1 MINLYGLTLSKLEQ
15 LMLEEG
21 QKSYRA
27 TQLFTWI
34 YEKRA
39 TSFDE
44 MSDISIKFR
53 EVLKEKYCL
62 DVPSIHTKQVSQ
74 DGTVKL
80 LLNLKDN
87 YKVECVLMRY
97 SYGCAVCVSS
107 QVGCNMAC
115 SFCSS
120 GILGKHGV
128 SIASLYQNDTNNNKD
143 KKVSVIITT
152 HRTKSENLSNALEEI
167 DKLSIIKAKT
177 IKYRIEI

>member
-39 TSFDE
+39 SSFDE

-62 DVPSIHTKQVSQ
+62 DVPEIHTKQVSQ

-80 LLNLKDN
+80 L
-87 YKVECVLMRY
+87 
-97 SYGCAVCVSS
+97 
-107 QVGCNMAC
+107 
-115 SFCSS
+115 
-120 GILGKHGV
+120 
-128 SIASLYQNDTNNNKD
+128 
-143 KKVSVIITT
+143 
-152 HRTKSENLSNALEEI
+152 
-167 DKLSIIKAKT
+167 
-177 IKYRIEI
+177 